1 LRFPCRYDCS
11 KVLAIMAK
19 QWTIRPTFAGADKL
33 AHALNVPLA
42 VAQALGQRGYETPEA
57 ARAFLKPELT
67 QLHEPAAMPGLML
80 AADRLVAAAR
90 AGEPI
95 VIYGDYDVDGITG
108 SAILWQA
115 LRLADANVR
124 VYVPHRLEE
133 GYGLNMEAVEKLAA
147 EGARVLVTVDCGISG
162 AAEAAR
168 AQELGLDVIITDHH
182 EPNPDRLPPALAL
195 VNPKL
200 PGSPYPFKEL
210 SGAGIALKLAWAIG
224 QKLSER
230 QRVSDPFREF
240 LISATGLAALGTI
253 ADVVPLVGEN
263 HVIAS
268 FGLRALGAAKNPGI
282 AAIIEIAGITGKA
295 IEADHVGFMI
305 GPRLNAAGRM
315 GHAREAVEL
324 LTTAGPDAARTIAK
338 ELDHR
343 NRERQEIEKRILE
356 EALAQAAATFKP
368 ERDAAIVLSGAGWHT
383 GVIGIVASRIVE
395 RYWRPTLLIG
405 TSEGHAQGSG
415 RSIAGFHLYKA
426 LVACEMHL
434 TNYGG
439 HAMAAGVRLT
449 EAAVPAFR
457 EAFLAQATKMLTPE
471 QLTPRL
477 SVDAEASI
485 ADIDLATVR
494 LLEHMGPFGAGNPRA
509 VFAVREVKLAAPP
522 RRIGRRGDHLE
533 MHLTHGG
540 RARRAL
546 GWNMGPACD
555 TLARAGSCGAAFTC
569 RISTFS
575 GKPEVELHLKDL
587 WIGRYGDEGAEK
599 EFG

>member
-1 LRFPCRYDCS
+1 MS
-11 KVLAIMAK
+11 K
-19 QWTIRPTFAGADKL
+19 QWTIRPPFADAERL
-33 AHALNVPLA
+33 ARALNIPSLVAA
-42 VAQALGQRGYETPEA
+42 VLGQRGYETPEA

-80 AADRLVAAAR
+80 AAERLVAAAR

-95 VIYGDYDVDGITG
+95 VIYGDYDVDGITA
-108 SAILWQA
+108 SAILWHA

-168 AQELGLDVIITDHH
+168 AQELGMDVIITDHH

-200 PGSPYPFKEL
+200 PDSPYPFKEL

-230 QRVSDPFREF
+230 QRVSDAFREF

-263 HVIAS
+263 HVLAS

-282 AAIIEIAGITGKA
+282 AAIIEVAGITGKA
-295 IEADHVGFMI
+295 MEADHVGFMI

-343 NRERQEIEKRILE
+343 NRERQELEKQILG
-356 EALAQAAATFKP
+356 EAEAQAAATFNP

-405 TSEGHAQGSG
+405 TADGHAQGSG
-415 RSIAGFHLYKA
+415 RSIAGFHIYQA
-426 LVACEMHL
+426 LVACEKHL

-457 EAFLAQATKMLTPE
+457 EAFLAQAAKMLAPE
-471 QLTPRL
+471 QLMPRL
-477 SVDAEASI
+477 TVDAEADI
-485 ADIDLATVR
+485 AAIDLATVR

-533 MHLTHGG
+533 MHLTHAG

-546 GWNMGPACD
+546 AWNMGAACD
-555 TLARAGSCGAAFTC
+555 TLSRAGSCGAAFTC

-587 WIGRYGDEGAEK
+587 WIGRYGDAGAEK

>member
-1 LRFPCRYDCS
+1 MS
-11 KVLAIMAK
+11 K
-19 QWTIRPTFAGADKL
+19 QWTIRPPFEGAEKL
-33 AHALNVPLA
+33 AHALSIPVA
-42 VAQALGQRGYETPEA
+42 VAQVLGQRGYETPEA
-57 ARAFLKPELT
+57 ARAFLKPELS
-67 QLHEPAAMPGLML
+67 QLHEPAAMPGLMP

-195 VNPKL
+195 VNPKM
-200 PGSPYPFKEL
+200 PDSSYPFRDL

-224 QKLSER
+224 QKLSQR

-253 ADVVPLVGEN
+253 ADIVPLVGEN
-263 HVIAS
+263 HVLAS
-268 FGLRALGAAKNPGI
+268 FGLRALAHSKLPGI
-282 AAIIEIAGITGKA
+282 LALIEVAGLSERA
-295 IEADHVGFMI
+295 LEADHVGFML

-324 LTTAGPDAARTIAK
+324 LTTAGPEAALTIAK
-338 ELDHR
+338 ELDRR
-343 NRERQEIEKRILE
+343 NRERQELEKQILG
-356 EALAQAAATFKP
+356 EAEAQAAATFNP
-368 ERDAAIVLSGAGWHT
+368 ERDAAIVLSAAGWHT

-405 TSEGHAQGSG
+405 ITDGHAQGSG
-415 RSIAGFHLYKA
+415 RSIAGFHMYHA
-426 LVACEMHL
+426 LAACEKHL

-439 HAMAAGVRLT
+439 HAMAAGVRLS

-457 EAFLAQATKMLTPE
+457 EAFLAQAAKMLAPE
-471 QLTPRL
+471 QRTPHLT
-477 SVDAEASI
+477 VDAEASV
-485 ADIDLATVR
+485 ANIDVATAR

-509 VFAVREVKLAAPP
+509 VFAVREVKLAGPP
-522 RRIGRRGDHLE
+522 RRIGRRGEHLE

-546 GWNMGPACD
+546 AWNMGAACD
-555 TLARAGSCGAAFTC
+555 ALGRAGSCGAAFTC
-569 RISTFS
+569 RVSTYS
-575 GKPEVELHLKDL
+575 GQPEVELHLKDL

>member
-1 LRFPCRYDCS
+1 
-11 KVLAIMAK
+11 MAK
-19 QWTIRPTFAGADKL
+19 QWTIRPPFADAEKL
-33 AHALNVPLA
+33 AHALNIPPL
-42 VAQALGQRGYETPEA
+42 VAGVLGQRGYETPEA

-90 AGEPI
+90 AGEQI

-108 SAILWQA
+108 SAILWHA

-147 EGARVLVTVDCGISG
+147 EGSRVLVTVDCGISG

-168 AQELGLDVIITDHH
+168 AQELGMDVIITDHH
-182 EPNPDRLPPALAL
+182 EPDPERLPPALAL
-195 VNPKL
+195 VNPKM
-200 PGSPYPFKEL
+200 PDSSYPFRDL

-230 QRVSDPFREF
+230 QRVSDPFRKF
-240 LISATGLAALGTI
+240 LVSATGLAALGTI

-263 HVIAS
+263 HVLAS
-268 FGLRALGAAKNPGI
+268 VGLRAIGATRHPGI
-282 AAIIEIAGITGKA
+282 MALIEVAGLSERA
-295 IEADHVGFMI
+295 LEADHVGFML

-324 LTTAGPDAARTIAK
+324 LTTAGPEAALTIAK

-343 NRERQEIEKRILE
+343 NRERQELEKQILG
-356 EALAQAAATFKP
+356 EAEAQAAATFNP

-395 RYWRPTLLIG
+395 RYWRPTFLIG
-405 TSEGHAQGSG
+405 TADGHAQGSG
-415 RSIAGFHLYKA
+415 RSIAGFHMYQA
-426 LVACEMHL
+426 LAACHQHL

-439 HAMAAGVRLT
+439 HAMAAGVRLS
-449 EAAVPAFR
+449 EASVPAFR
-457 EAFLAQATKMLTPE
+457 EAFLAQAAKMLAPE
-471 QLTPRL
+471 QLTARL
-477 SVDAEASI
+477 TVDAEANI
-485 ADIDLATVR
+485 ERLDVATVR

-509 VFAVREVKLAAPP
+509 VFAVREVKLAGPP
-522 RRIGRRGDHLE
+522 RRIGRRGDHLQ

-546 GWNMGPACD
+546 AWNMGAACD
-555 TLARAGSCGAAFTC
+555 ALARAGSCGAAFTC
-569 RISTFS
+569 RISTYS
-575 GKPEVELHLKDL
+575 GQPEVELHIKDL
-587 WIGRYGDEGAEK
+587 WIGRYGDVAAAK

>member
-1 LRFPCRYDCS
+1 MS
-11 KVLAIMAK
+11 KP
-19 QWTIRPTFAGADKL
+19 WTIRPPFGGAEKL
-33 AHALNVPLA
+33 AHALNIPVV
-42 VAQALGQRGYETPEA
+42 VAQVLGQRGYETPEA
-57 ARAFLKPELT
+57 ARAFLKPELS

-162 AAEAAR
+162 VAEAAR

-182 EPNPDRLPPALAL
+182 EPNPALLPPALAL

-200 PGSPYPFKEL
+200 PDSPYPFKEL

-224 QKLSER
+224 QKLSQR
-230 QRVSDPFREF
+230 QRVSDAFREF

-282 AAIIEIAGITGKA
+282 AAIIEVAGITGKA

-324 LTTAGPDAARTIAK
+324 LTTAGPEAARTIAK
-338 ELDHR
+338 ELDRR
-343 NRERQEIEKRILE
+343 NRERQELEKQILA
-356 EALAQAAATFKP
+356 EAEAQAAATFRP

-395 RYWRPTLLIG
+395 RYWRPTFLIG
-405 TSEGHAQGSG
+405 ITEGHAQGSG
-415 RSIAGFHLYKA
+415 RSIAGFHLYQA
-426 LVACEMHL
+426 LVACEKHL

-439 HAMAAGVRLT
+439 HAMAAGIRLS

-457 EAFLAQATKMLTPE
+457 EAFLAQAAKMLSPE
-471 QLTPRL
+471 QLKARL
-477 SVDAEASI
+477 TVDAEANI
-485 ADIDLATVR
+485 ADMDVATVR

-546 GWNMGPACD
+546 GWNMGAACD
-555 TLARAGSCGAAFTC
+555 ALGRAGSCGAAFTC
-569 RISTFS
+569 RVSNFS

-587 WIGRYGDEGAEK
+587 WIGRYGDEAAEK